1 MPGVASVIGL
11 VWSGYWLFQT
21 MELVFNHF
29 YGAADRG
36 FGQQVVMAV
45 AMIGLRGPV
54 HPVDP
59 GVDRRQLPGRH
70 LGAGRPLNLTRID
83 PLIGLLVALGSAVGM
98 FVAIYR
104 VTLNTPADPGRRL
117 AGGAA
122 GQRAVRAAEPGVPA
136 LLPGILWGSYAAYKT
151 LGLFLMLM
159 TWFYCLAVI
168 VVLGVELSAFLSGR
182 RGAEVTQV
190 AAMQALIAAPWGGT
204 IDHGRGRG
212 RRAAP
217 RRLHRQRRPAQPR
230 VDTSQDGGGDGA
242 VA

>member
-1 MPGVASVIGL
+1 MASVIGL

-45 AMIGLRGPV
+45 AMIGLYGPV

-104 VTLNTPADPGRRL
+104 VTQNTPADPGRRL

-122 GQRAVRAAEPGVPA
+122 GGVLFV
-136 LLPGILWGSYAAYKT
+136 LLSQAFPLYLDPRGSYAAYKT

-190 AAMQALIAAPWGGT
+190 AAMQALIAAPAGT

-217 RRLHRQRRPAQPR
+217 RRLHRQRRPR
-230 VDTSQDGGGDGA
+230 TTRRHLSGRRR
-242 VA
+242 